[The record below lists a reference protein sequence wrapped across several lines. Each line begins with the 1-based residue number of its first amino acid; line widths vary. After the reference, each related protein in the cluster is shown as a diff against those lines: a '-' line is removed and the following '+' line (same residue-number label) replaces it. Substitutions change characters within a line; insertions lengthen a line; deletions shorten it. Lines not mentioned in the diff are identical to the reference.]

1 MKNLIEALTIFS
13 KYTNSNYPTS
23 CEHDILYVQVDPAEV
38 TYDDK
43 TKLNDLGF
51 HADIDNHNFYSYTF
65 GSC

>member
-23 CEHDILYVQVDPAEV
+23 CEHDVLYVQVDPAEV
-38 TYDDK
+38 TFDDK
-43 TKLNDLGF
+43 IKLNDLGF
-51 HADIDNHNFYSYTF
+51 QANFDNHNFYSYTF